1 MEEKELDTSK
11 FTQEWKDLFKCLRDP
26 KATVG
31 DVQGQIE
38 IFSKRP
44 HIIHPDNRKPVP
56 VLYNIHD
63 VKGGLIAKLDTIM
76 VFFLNG
82 KSDKINEYLKCRYAG
97 DSNSAFVQNIGKAL
111 CPSIKDNTISTSLKN
126 AINTYLNDNSFNSTT
141 TVPEAFEKI
150 KDIIKTVSSI
160 KSLCE
165 STKVDEFFKFI
176 NEEFLNQ
183 SASAAQ
189 SNTPKEETILST
201 VKEAIENSEKK
212 QVIFT
217 GAPGTGKTFSVE
229 EYVKRETKQEGKE
242 GSEHPRWE
250 FVQFHSS
257 YDYTDFVEGLRPV
270 QKDGKMVFVRMDGI
284 FKAFCRRVAEADKLI
299 DDENAKN
306 KDVLNVVDAP
316 QKEYDP
322 YYFIIDEINRADLG
336 RVFGEL
342 MYCFEKRGSG
352 HAVKT
357 QYHNLHAYDLS
368 TNDYLKNDVFENGF
382 YIPENVII
390 LGTMNDIDR
399 SVETFDFALRRRFDW
414 VEIKA
419 DEVMKDAL
427 TAMGCDTDIVDDIK
441 KMNNI
446 IANRPGLGK
455 AFAIGPAYFK
465 GYKGNTP
472 EERKNCLET
481 IWERNIEPILREY
494 MRGRQAI
501 DVFVNECHSAL
512 FSPPHDEQDS
522 ETEVDSGEQS

>member
-1 MEEKELDTSK
+1 MAKKLDTSE
-11 FTQEWKDLFKCLRDP
+11 FGPEWKDLFKCLRDP
-26 KATVG
+26 DKTVG
-31 DVQGQIE
+31 DVHKKIKE
-38 IFSKRP
+38 FSDRHALKNE
-44 HIIHPDNRKPVP
+44 DNKI
-56 VLYNIHD
+56 N
-63 VKGGLIAKLDTIM
+63 GGSIKNLDTIM
-76 VFFLNG
+76 YFLIG
-82 KSDKINEYLKCRYAG
+82 GDKSDEYKDYIAARFDRRKKGSPAYLYNNINHCLGDKIKGKVDDLIKKSSINK
-97 DSNSAFVQNIGKAL
+97 DSFI
-111 CPSIKDNTISTSLKN
+111 
-126 AINTYLNDNSFNSTT
+126 F
-141 TVPEAFEKI
+141 EAF
-150 KDIIKTVSSI
+150 KDIKNILHGSDLDKNNVKKFTDFI
-160 KSLCE
+160 D
-165 STKVDEFFKFI
+165 DEFLRLEP
-176 NEEFLNQ
+176 NARSTQEEIENM
-183 SASAAQ
+183 S
-189 SNTPKEETILST
+189 
-201 VKEAIENSEKK
+201 VKNIVKDAIENSEKK

-229 EYVKRETKQEGKE
+229 KYVKQATQQ
-242 GSEHPRWE
+242 SDSNAHPNWE

-270 QKDGKMVFVRMDGI
+270 RKDGKMVFVRMDGI
-284 FKAFCRRVAEADKLI
+284 FKKFCRKVVQANNKIDK
-299 DDENAKN
+299 ENEKN
-306 KDVLNVVDAP
+306 EREQNGEQGGEPVS
-316 QKEYDP
+316 QKEYEN

-342 MYCFEKRGSG
+342 MYCFEKRGAEHS
-352 HAVKT
+352 VKT
-357 QYHNLHAYDLS
+357 QYHNLPTYDLS

-419 DEVMKDAL
+419 NDVMEDVL

-446 IANRPGLGK
+446 IANQPGLGE

-472 EERKNCLET
+472 EERKNSLET
-481 IWERNIEPILREY
+481 ICKKNIEPILREY